1 MLSKCKLTISGVLR
15 EIPLPDL
22 LQMLSSSRRTGYL
35 KIVSTYDI
43 ASILFKNGKIDHA
56 YFENKEQKPKDV
68 IFILMSTS
76 SGKFEFYKCQ
86 NEDMQFKN
94 TIDISIPFLLM
105 QAAQYEDEIS
115 VDIDLDFD

>member
-1 MLSKCKLTISGVLR
+1 
-15 EIPLPDL
+15 
-22 LQMLSSSRRTGYL
+22 L
-35 KIVSTYDI
+35 KIVSTYDS
-43 ASILFKNGKIDHA
+43 AFILFKNGQIDHA

-76 SGKFEFYKCQ
+76 SGKFEFHRCKEC
-86 NEDMQFKN
+86 DMKFKN
-94 TIDISIPFLLM
+94 TINISIPFLLM

>member
-1 MLSKCKLTISGVLR
+1 MMSGILR

-35 KIVSTYDI
+35 KIVSTYDT
-43 ASILFKNGKIDHA
+43 AFILFKNGQIDHA
-56 YFENKEQKPKDV
+56 YFENKKQAPKDV

-76 SGKFEFYKCQ
+76 SGKFEFHKC
-86 NEDMQFKN
+86 EESDMEFKN
-94 TIDISIPFLLM
+94 TINISIPFLLM